1 MCLSCASESD
11 QYSGENCQFSDL
23 INCNSNGKVDGT
35 NGACSCSTGYAG
47 SSCQF
52 SDVENCNG
60 RGSVSDA
67 GTCSSCNAG
76 YAGPKCE
83 FSDAVTCNG
92 YGHALHSGA
101 CACTSGFDPALNC
114 RTCSLNVVDSRSGAC
129 SACKLEYLSE
139 TFPGCNIPACGP
151 SSDGQENDDVGTCR
165 CFPGWTGS
173 RCECY
178 VGLST
183 GEDAAC
189 IQCADDPDFV
199 YEYQMNGKCTFTTS
213 TTETTTTET
222 TTTETTTTTPIIC
235 SGRGRPHPSDSSKCI
250 CDDNV
255 AGQFCQYTSTTEC
268 DDHGILGP
276 AVPSSASASSSSS
289 QAFFCK
295 GCLAGYDGGVVK
307 QVDNIFVRDSCSVCN
322 PPHQNVTTRSG
333 SFWCLDFD
341 SEVRSCPAGRYFQI
355 TTNRS
360 ASNSS
365 VADGGVVDGACA
377 PCESGSYAVGPG
389 KRLECTA
396 CGFLPGSTK
405 RQTSIVGSTSID
417 DCFVEKMYA
426 EGGTSYCTGFG
437 TDDRQSGLT
446 ELSRQ
451 ECKQFAE
458 EFRDEGLVYSDEPP
472 CQDEAGKCSGENDDN
487 NYIRGIGCNN
497 QFESIDTVTNVTTI
511 IVVNDICPF
520 TCGAC
525 KSLSNST
532 SYVDAAPTGCV
543 VVATETSATIVRY
556 YSPNQTP
563 TVDDPIVESMYT
575 GEQFRPACKA
585 HICELNTTTSDAV
598 LYVSQGDASRDASTL
613 EFAIPTCGP
622 NVRQINMWLASETSA
637 SNQIFIPTAVGI
649 TAISMVGAYFYIGDV
664 PHRFQFVVFAVG
676 LRLFDV
682 VTDWGNY
689 VVNIRGKLFAFA
701 YGDQD
706 PDTAD
711 ANVQSMIWFT
721 LAICILSTMLT
732 PFDIWGASQRVT
744 DGLQRS
750 WLIIVVLLIEDV
762 PQLGITINY
771 MNQVYSAV
779 ISNDYYT
786 ANDYIKK
793 DIIAIISLA
802 ASVGNLL
809 YSIYLLTCGK
819 QHAPVTGLGQTPR
832 FYNNS
837 AFSSGNNEYPS
848 PLEHVNIRGAAQKK
862 GGGLARSTRFSASD
876 VGKPC
881 IVVGV
886 GSGTIRFVGLH
897 AEKNDARI
905 GVEMNKPKGKN
916 NGTVN
921 GHKYFECPDG
931 FGLLTIPSHVKH
943 NTGSRKGSAKVTS
956 HGTDEYLDVGG
967 AAAAGSHA

>member
-1 MCLSCASESD
+1 
-11 QYSGENCQFSDL
+11 
-23 INCNSNGKVDGT
+23 
-35 NGACSCSTGYAG
+35 
-47 SSCQF
+47 
-52 SDVENCNG
+52 
-60 RGSVSDA
+60 
-67 GTCSSCNAG
+67 
-76 YAGPKCE
+76 
-83 FSDAVTCNG
+83 
-92 YGHALHSGA
+92 
-101 CACTSGFDPALNC
+101 
-114 RTCSLNVVDSRSGAC
+114 
-129 SACKLEYLSE
+129 
-139 TFPGCNIPACGP
+139 
-151 SSDGQENDDVGTCR
+151 
-165 CFPGWTGS
+165 
-173 RCECY
+173 
-178 VGLST
+178 
-183 GEDAAC
+183 
-189 IQCADDPDFV
+189 
-199 YEYQMNGKCTFTTS
+199 
-213 TTETTTTET
+213 
-222 TTTETTTTTPIIC
+222 
-235 SGRGRPHPSDSSKCI
+235 
-250 CDDNV
+250 
-255 AGQFCQYTSTTEC
+255 
-268 DDHGILGP
+268 
-276 AVPSSASASSSSS
+276 
-289 QAFFCK
+289 
-295 GCLAGYDGGVVK
+295 
-307 QVDNIFVRDSCSVCN
+307 
-322 PPHQNVTTRSG
+322 
-333 SFWCLDFD
+333 
-341 SEVRSCPAGRYFQI
+341 
-355 TTNRS
+355 
-360 ASNSS
+360 
-365 VADGGVVDGACA
+365 
-377 PCESGSYAVGPG
+377 
-389 KRLECTA
+389 
-396 CGFLPGSTK
+396 
-405 RQTSIVGSTSID
+405 
-417 DCFVEKMYA
+417 MYA

-446 ELSRQ
+446 ELSKQ

-497 QFESIDTVTNVTTI
+497 QFESIDTITNVTTI

-525 KSLSNST
+525 KSLS
-532 SYVDAAPTGCV
+532 YVDTAPTGCV

-676 LRLFDV
+676 LRMFDV

-706 PDTAD
+706 PDTVD
-711 ANVQSMIWFT
+711 ANVQSMIRFT
-721 LAICILSTMLT
+721 LAICILSTILT

-744 DGLQRS
+744 HGLQRS

-779 ISNDYYT
+779 ISDDYFT

-819 QHAPVTGLGQTPR
+819 QPALVTGLEQTSR
-832 FYNNS
+832 SYYNNPAYGGARS
-837 AFSSGNNEYPS
+837 AGGDGGRTAPPAYVHAPGWDDSSGND
-848 PLEHVNIRGAAQKK
+848 QKK
-862 GGGLARSTRFSASD
+862 GGLARKDSF
-876 VGKPC
+876 C
-881 IVVGV
+881 
-886 GSGTIRFVGLH
+886 
-897 AEKNDARI
+897 
-905 GVEMNKPKGKN
+905 
-916 NGTVN
+916 
-921 GHKYFECPDG
+921 
-931 FGLLTIPSHVKH
+931 
-943 NTGSRKGSAKVTS
+943 
-956 HGTDEYLDVGG
+956 
-967 AAAAGSHA
+967 